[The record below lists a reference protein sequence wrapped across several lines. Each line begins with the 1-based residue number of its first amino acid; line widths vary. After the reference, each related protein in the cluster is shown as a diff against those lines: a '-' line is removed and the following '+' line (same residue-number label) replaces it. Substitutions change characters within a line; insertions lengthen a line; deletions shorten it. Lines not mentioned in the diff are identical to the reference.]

1 MKKILFI
8 ALLASSS
15 TYAQQKLPLK
25 LWYKQPATKWME
37 ALPVGNGRLGA
48 MVYSHPQTETIQVNE
63 ESLWAGVHYNDANPN
78 SLRVLDS
85 VRQLLFAGKN
95 AEAVKLA
102 RPNMLAVA
110 AENSPTLLRN
120 FRSYQTFM
128 NVNLLNHV
136 QEYSNYNREL
146 NLTTGVITSSYSSNG
161 VTYTQQVFASAPANK
176 IVIRLNASK
185 AGAINTI
192 VFLTRP
198 DDSKGASNQYKDCTT
213 RTDGTNRILLTGQIE
228 DKDPNQGPE
237 GKHMKFAGSVTA
249 NNQGGQINAVGDS
262 LKISNATTVVLVI
275 DAATNYDFA
284 HLSFDDNVDPKVL
297 LDKAAAKPLPAYATL
312 LADQE
317 KDHAAL
323 MNRVQFNLA
332 GNTENLPTDERLKKV
347 QAGAY
352 DPYLTTLLFQYG
364 RYLLI
369 GSSRAPGRL
378 PANLQGIWNNHI
390 NAPWQ
395 SDFHTNINLQM
406 NYWQAETGN
415 LPETVSPLVNFINNI
430 IPEGEITAA
439 KMYGARGWTLHHAT
453 DAFGKTGLQNEL
465 HYGTFPM
472 GTTWTL
478 MHFWDHYDYNRNR
491 KFLADT
497 AYPAMVSHARFIKDF
512 LVKSPEGYLVSVP
525 AYSPENSF
533 IDPNTG
539 KGQSLTYGPTMDNQ
553 IIREFLTR
561 YITAAHI
568 LGRDLLFAD
577 SMQQVINQLPPTRLG
592 KDGRI
597 MEWVKDYEEAEP
609 GHRHI
614 SHLFSLY
621 PGNQINP
628 QTPDLFAGARKTLD
642 YRLAHGGGHT
652 GWSRA
657 WIINFY
663 ARLRDGEKVYENIQA
678 LFKKSIYSNLFD
690 DHPPFQIDGNFGSA
704 AGMTEALMQSEAG
717 TIELLPALP
726 AAWASGNISGIKAR
740 GGYEITMAWQ
750 NHQLKAASL
759 KSTNGG
765 KVTVMY
771 NGKSVTVNP
780 AKGQTVALKG
790 IIQ

>member
-8 ALLASSS
+8 ALLAGGS
-15 TYAQQKLPLK
+15 TYAQQKLPLQ

-37 ALPVGNGRLGA
+37 ALPIGNGRLGA
-48 MVYSHPQTETIQVNE
+48 MVYSHPQSEIIQVNE

-95 AEAVKLA
+95 AEAVQLA
-102 RPNMLAVA
+102 RPNMIAVN
-110 AENSPTLLRN
+110 AENSHTLLRN

-128 NVNLLNHV
+128 NVNLLHSV
-136 QEYSNYNREL
+136 KEYTNYKREL
-146 NLTTGVITSSYSSNG
+146 DLTTGVVTSRYSSNG
-161 VTYTQQVFASAPANK
+161 VTYTQQAFASAPANK
-176 IVIRLNASK
+176 IFIKLSASK
-185 AGAINTI
+185 AGAINTT

-198 DDSKGASNQYKDCTT
+198 DDSKGANNQYKDCST
-213 RTDGTNRILLTGQIE
+213 RTDGTRRILLTGQIE

-237 GKHMKFAGSVTA
+237 GKHMRFAGAVTVI
-249 NNQGGQINAVGDS
+249 NEGGRINAQADS
-262 LKISNATTVVLVI
+262 LKITNATAVLLVV
-275 DAATNYDFA
+275 DAATNYDFQ
-284 HLSFDDNVDPKVL
+284 HLSFNDAVNPADL
-297 LDKAAAKPLPAYATL
+297 LDKAPLPAYAQL
-312 LADQE
+312 LADHV

-323 MNRVQFNLA
+323 MNRVQFHLA
-332 GNTENLPTDERLKKV
+332 GDAQNLPTDERLKKV

-369 GSSRAPGRL
+369 GSSRAPGKL

-430 IPEGEITAA
+430 IPEGAITAA

-478 MHFWDHYDYNRNR
+478 LHYWDHYDYNRSLP
-491 KFLADT
+491 FLADT
-497 AYPAMVSHARFIKDF
+497 AFPAMASHARFIKDF
-512 LVKSPEGYLVSVP
+512 LVKSPEGYLVTAP

-568 LGRDLLFAD
+568 LKRDAAFAD
-577 SMQQVINQLPPTRLG
+577 TMQQVIRQLPPTRLG

-597 MEWVKDYEEAEP
+597 MEWIKDYEEAEP

-614 SHLFSLY
+614 SHLFGLY
-621 PGNQINP
+621 PGTQINP
-628 QTPDLFAGARKTLD
+628 HTPELYNGARKTLE
-642 YRLAHGGGHT
+642 YRLSHGGGHT

-663 ARLRDGEKVYENIQA
+663 ARLHDGEKVFENIQA

-704 AGMTEALMQSEAG
+704 AGMTEALLQSEDG
-717 TIELLPALP
+717 NIELLPALP
-726 AAWASGNISGIKAR
+726 AAWATGSISGIKAR

-750 NHQLKAASL
+750 NHQLKSASL
-759 KSTNGG
+759 RSANGG
-765 KVTVMY
+765 RVTVTY
-771 NGKSVTVNP
+771 KGRSVTVNP
-780 AKGQTVALKG
+780 AKGQTVALNG